1 MLENE
6 MLDQMEDI
14 GYETH
19 NTILN
24 LSTLYFIIWFYVAKV
39 VVFGVLY
46 VAKIRNNRL
55 YKQLRSTLFWDEI
68 LTVMI

>member
-24 LSTLYFIIWFYVAKV
+24 LSTLYFVIWFAEIVVFSILHVAKM
-39 VVFGVLY
+39 
-46 VAKIRNNRL
+46 RNNWL
-55 YKQLRSTLFWDEI
+55 YRQLRSTLFWGEI
-68 LTVMI
+68 LTIMI